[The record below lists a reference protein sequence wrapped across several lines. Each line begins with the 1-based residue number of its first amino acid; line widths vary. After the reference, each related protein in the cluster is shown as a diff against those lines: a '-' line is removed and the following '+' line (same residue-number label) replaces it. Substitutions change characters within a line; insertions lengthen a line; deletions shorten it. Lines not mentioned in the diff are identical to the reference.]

1 MLISNLFIEKKSAVI
16 QIYQRLC
23 TSLREK
29 SRINCL
35 SHESIHHP
43 FFVFRYYCPAI
54 TNTYNKKVL

>member
-1 MLISNLFIEKKSAVI
+1 MLILSLFIQKKTAVI

-23 TSLREK
+23 TGFHEK

-35 SHESIHHP
+35 SHESIHNP

-54 TNTYNKKVL
+54 INTYNKKAL